1 MSTPTTETHM
11 PTTISIPEDLAD
23 ELYDRKGRGESYADV
38 IWRLIDEAETGQT
51 DGQDTSVV
59 RNAEDSER
67 RREATDATHAPET
80 GPAEPATFM
89 DHVDDVADETL
100 PGSGAKLEDR
110 REAFH
115 AVVEYLRES
124 GTATPAEFRSEVYP
138 EHKAWYTD
146 GKDPARSWW
155 KNAMY
160 PALAE
165 LAERTDTLAKADH
178 TGEWRW
184 RGAG

>member
-1 MSTPTTETHM
+1 MSTPTAEAHM
-11 PTTISIPEDLAD
+11 PTTISIPEELAD

-38 IWRLIDEAETGQT
+38 IWQLIDEAESGQT
-51 DGQDTSVV
+51 ASQDTPGAPVV
-59 RNAEDSER
+59 EDSES
-67 RREATDATHAPET
+67 RREPADATHAPENE
-80 GPAEPATFM
+80 PAEAATFM
-89 DHVDDVADETL
+89 DHVDAVADETL

-115 AVVEYLRES
+115 TVVEYLRES

-138 EHKAWYTD
+138 EHKGWYTD

-165 LAERTDTLAKADH
+165 LAERTDALAKADH

-184 RGAG
+184 RGAE